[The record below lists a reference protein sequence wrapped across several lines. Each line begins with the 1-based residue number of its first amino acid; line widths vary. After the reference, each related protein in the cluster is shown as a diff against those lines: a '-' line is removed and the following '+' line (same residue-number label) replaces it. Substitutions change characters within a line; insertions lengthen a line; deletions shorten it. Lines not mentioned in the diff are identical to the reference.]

1 MAYAGA
7 RSIWKSSIS
16 LRAKPNRNV
25 PPMLKSR
32 AIIHP
37 FDWGK
42 VDAPNRVGSSVD
54 HNQEDGHQQIIDPV
68 A

>member
-1 MAYAGA
+1 
-7 RSIWKSSIS
+7 
-16 LRAKPNRNV
+16 
-25 PPMLKSR
+25 MLKSR